1 MRRNSQNP
9 SLNNENT
16 SQEKL
21 VPITLIDEKKSNPEI
36 INSLIERISSK
47 ISLQKKIFNKFENQ
61 NLLKINNSQI
71 EQTLKTNNIPN
82 KLS

>member
-21 VPITLIDEKKSNPEI
+21 VPVTLIDDKKTNPEI
-36 INSLIERISSK
+36 LNSLIERIS
-47 ISLQKKIFNKFENQ
+47 
-61 NLLKINNSQI
+61 
-71 EQTLKTNNIPN
+71 
-82 KLS
+82 

>member
-47 ISLQKKIFNKFENQ
+47 ISLQKKKFNKFENQ
-61 NLLKINNSQI
+61 NFLKINNSQI
-71 EQTLKTNNIPN
+71 KQK
-82 KLS
+82 

>member
-21 VPITLIDEKKSNPEI
+21 VPVTLIDDKKTNPEI
-36 INSLIERISSK
+36 LNSLIERISSK
-47 ISLQKKIFNKFENQ
+47 ISLQK
-61 NLLKINNSQI
+61 
-71 EQTLKTNNIPN
+71 NI
-82 KLS
+82 LIYLEMIIV